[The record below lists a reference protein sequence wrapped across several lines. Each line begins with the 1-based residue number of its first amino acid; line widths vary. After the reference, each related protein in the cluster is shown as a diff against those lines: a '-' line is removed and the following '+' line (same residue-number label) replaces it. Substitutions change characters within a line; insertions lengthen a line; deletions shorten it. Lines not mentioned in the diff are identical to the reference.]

1 MSKRAVLY
9 ARVSGDDRGREGRNL
24 GGQLEMC
31 RDYATKRGY
40 TIVAE
45 LAEDDRGASGASFEL
60 PRLNEVRDLAQG
72 GLFDVLVVRE
82 IDRLSRN
89 LAKQLIVE
97 DELKRAGVSIEYVLG
112 EYPDTPEGNLM
123 KHVRA
128 SVAEY
133 ERLKIIERMVRGRYL
148 KAKSGGILVAK
159 HPPFGY
165 SLELSPDGKKY
176 NLIIQEQEARIVRLI
191 FEWFT
196 IGDGTG
202 EPLGSRM
209 IATKLNKLG
218 VPTASN
224 PIRKTRSRMWA
235 CSAVR
240 SILQNETYLG
250 NWRYGKTRRRKKN
263 PRETVVSVQVPD
275 IIDRETWDIAQERI
289 KRGNEKYQRRMT
301 YQYLMSHRL
310 RCGKCGRLLHVNVVY
325 NRTKTR
331 TKVYRYY
338 ICEETG
344 TNLVRCREIRSNI
357 QRVDQTIWEWV
368 KSVLLDTAQLESGL
382 DAYREANAKE
392 TAHIQERLQV
402 TDELLAD
409 HKDQLER
416 LLDLYLSGEFQM
428 ELLVERKTRLE
439 ATITALEQERIEVAK
454 RVESQVLT
462 SEQVEMLK
470 QFGAQVAQDLNVAD
484 KEFAVRREII
494 ELLDVTAEL
503 MKEGEAMVLY
513 AHCIVGGRTLWLK
526 DKLNCDNY
534 CCTRPRPTRAG
545 RAEFDPPRA
554 RRQ

>member
-1 MSKRAVLY
+1 
-9 ARVSGDDRGREGRNL
+9 
-24 GGQLEMC
+24 
-31 RDYATKRGY
+31 
-40 TIVAE
+40 
-45 LAEDDRGASGASFEL
+45 
-60 PRLNEVRDLAQG
+60 
-72 GLFDVLVVRE
+72 
-82 IDRLSRN
+82 
-89 LAKQLIVE
+89 
-97 DELKRAGVSIEYVLG
+97 LKRAGVSIEYVLG

-165 SLELSPDGKKY
+165 TLELTPDGKKCSLVIHE
-176 NLIIQEQEARIVRLI
+176 NEAKVVRLI
-191 FEWFT
+191 FAWFT
-196 IGDGTG
+196 ISDGTG
-202 EPLGSRM
+202 EPLGTRM

-218 VPTASN
+218 VPTVSN
-224 PIRKTRSRMWA
+224 PIRKTRSRVWA
-235 CSAVR
+235 CSAIR

-250 NWRYGKTRRRKKN
+250 KWHYGKTRRSKKN
-263 PRETVVSVQVPD
+263 SRETLVTVQVPD
-275 IIDRETWDIAQERI
+275 IVDQETWDIAQERI

-310 RCGKCGRLLHVNVVY
+310 RCGKCGGTLHVNVVY

-344 TNLVRCREIRSNI
+344 TNLVRCRDIRCNI

-409 HKDQLER
+409 HKDKLNR
-416 LLDLYLSGEFQM
+416 LLDLYLTGEFQV
-428 ELLVERKTRLE
+428 ELLIERKTRLE
-439 ATITALEQERIEVAK
+439 ATIAALEQERIEIAK
-454 RVESQVLT
+454 RVETQVLT

-470 QFGAQVAQDLNVAD
+470 QFGVQVAQNLNIAD
-484 KEFAVRREII
+484 EEFPVRREII
-494 ELLDVTAEL
+494 ELLDVTAAL
-503 MKEGEAMVLY
+503 MKEGKEMVLY

-526 DKLNCDNY
+526 DKFNCDNY
-534 CCTRPRPTRAG
+534 SNIRPRQWRANRAG
-545 RAEFDPPRA
+545 FGPLRA